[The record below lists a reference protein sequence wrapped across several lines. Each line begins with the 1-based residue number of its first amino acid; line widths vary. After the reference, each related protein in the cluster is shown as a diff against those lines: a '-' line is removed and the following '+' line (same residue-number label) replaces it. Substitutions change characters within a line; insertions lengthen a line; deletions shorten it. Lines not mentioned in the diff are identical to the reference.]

1 MKYKQLAS
9 TFKQLEDTQKTLEKT
24 DILADLFKSNPEDL
38 RNIILLVNG
47 EPVKSWEDFDLGIS
61 SRMMVEIIA
70 EATGFSKEEVEKE
83 WKDKG
88 DLGLAA
94 EELVQN
100 KKQTRLMSK
109 ELTVERV
116 VEKLRKI
123 ARNEKEGISESVS
136 MDKKK
141 KQVAELISSA
151 QPLEA
156 RYIARNTLNNLRIGV
171 GEGIIRDALSEAFFE
186 GEHTEKIQKAYDY
199 TNDFTKVAEACKKDI
214 EEVRKLEIEIYRP
227 VKSMLAKKVE
237 TVEEGFEEVGKP
249 AAIDYKYDG
258 VRAQIHLGDEGAK
271 VYTRRLEDVTKQFPD
286 VAKYVEKNVD
296 AETAIIDAEIVG
308 YNPEDGSTIP
318 FQKLSQRIKR
328 KYDIQKMKEKVP
340 VELRPFD
347 VIYLNG
353 ENTMKKRYEKRW
365 KDLCKIVTEQENQ
378 IKLVDHKVTEDSEE
392 VAQWQH
398 ESLAKG
404 HEGIMMKSLDAEYKP
419 GSRVGYMVKLKPVME
434 TLDLAIIG
442 GEWSEGRR
450 SGWIGSLKLGC
461 WNQKEGKYE
470 EVGKMAT
477 GLTDEQLEEITE
489 RLKPLITSEDG
500 RDVKTKPKVI
510 VEAEYEEIQKSPTY
524 TSGYA
529 MRFPRL
535 KAFRDDK
542 ERADGKE
549 KIERLYEDQK

>member
-24 DILADLFKSNPEDL
+24 DILADLFKNNSNDL
-38 RNIILLVNG
+38 RDIILLVNG

-171 GEGIIRDALSEAFFE
+171 GEGTIRDALSEAFFE
-186 GEHTEKIQKAYDY
+186 GEYTEDIQKAYDY
-199 TNDFTKVAEACKKDI
+199 TNDFIKVAEACKKDI

-237 TVEEGFEEVGKP
+237 TVQEGFEEVNKP

-258 VRAQIHLGDEGAK
+258 IRAQIHLGKKGAK

-286 VAKYVEKNVD
+286 VAKYVEENVD

-308 YNPEDGSTIP
+308 YNQEDGSTIP

-328 KYDIQKMKEKVP
+328 KYDIQKMKEQVP
-340 VELRPFD
+340 VQLRPFD

-353 ENTMKKRYEKRW
+353 NNTMKKRYDERW
-365 KDLCKIVTEQENQ
+365 EDLRKIVTEQENK
-378 IKLVDHKVTEDSEE
+378 IRLVDHKVTDKAEE
-392 VAQWQH
+392 VNKWQH
-398 ESLAKG
+398 ESLSKG
-404 HEGIMMKSLDAEYKP
+404 HEGIMMKSLEAEYKP

-461 WNQKEGKYE
+461 WNQNEQKYE

-477 GLTDEQLEEITE
+477 GLTDEQLEEITK
-489 RLKPLITSEDG
+489 RLKPLITSEEG
-500 RDVKTKPKVI
+500 RDVKTKPEVI

-529 MRFPRL
+529 LRFPRL

-542 ERADGKE
+542 EKADSKE
-549 KIERLYEDQK
+549 KIERLYKDQN